1 MHTFKDKADRSWDL
15 EATYAS
21 YARVK
26 AHTGVSLF
34 DLATEERKSL
44 EQLADPFVL
53 GQVIWCMVEPQ
64 AIARKLTPE
73 AFYEAFDGK
82 TLEASYN
89 ALIDEM
95 VFFCPTRV
103 QKILSVAVRKVRE
116 VDATA
121 DRIAEERMPE
131 IEAAID
137 EARRIRPIRKRRQ
150 KLAELFALIERWDD
164 LHELLNS
171 IESAE
176 EVVEAVWWLHLELP
190 GAGTV

>member
-137 EARRIRPIRKRRQ
+137 EELARWTCGPSGMSSPASSASTPAPGPSASCSPQSK
-150 KLAELFALIERWDD
+150 AG
-164 LHELLNS
+164 S
-171 IESAE
+171 ESC
-176 EVVEAVWWLHLELP
+176 
-190 GAGTV
+190 GTTPVAFSPN

>member
-34 DLATEERKSL
+34 DLATDERKSL

-82 TLEASYN
+82 TLEASCN

-103 QKILSVAVRKVRE
+103 QKILSVAVKKVRE
-116 VDATA
+116 VDAAA
-121 DRIAEERMPE
+121 DKAVDDRMPQL
-131 IEAAID
+131 EAAMD
-137 EARRIRPIRKRRQ
+137 
-150 KLAELFALIERWDD
+150 AEISRLTSG
-164 LHELLNS
+164 LLDTNLPESSASTPAPGPSASCSPQSKANS
-171 IESAE
+171 ESCGTTPVAS
-176 EVVEAVWWLHLELP
+176 LP
-190 GAGTV
+190 N

>member
-1 MHTFKDKADRSWDL
+1 MHTFKDNADRSWDL
-15 EATYAS
+15 VATYAS

-44 EQLADPFVL
+44 EQLSDPFVL

-64 AIARKLTPE
+64 AVARNLTPE
-73 AFYEAFDGK
+73 AFYGAFDGK

-89 ALIDEM
+89 ALLDEM

-103 QKILSVAVRKVRE
+103 QKILTVAVKKVRE
-116 VDATA
+116 VDAA
-121 DRIAEERMPE
+121 AERAVEERMPE

-137 EARRIRPIRKRRQ
+137 EELARWTSGPS
-150 KLAELFALIERWDD
+150 AT
-164 LHELLNS
+164 NS
-171 IESAE
+171 PASSASTPAPGPSASCSPQSKAASESC
-176 EVVEAVWWLHLELP
+176 
-190 GAGTV
+190 GTTPVASSPS

>member
-82 TLEASYN
+82 TLEAAYN

-103 QKILSVAVRKVRE
+103 QKILTVAVKKVRD
-116 VDATA
+116 VDAVA
-121 DRIAEERMPE
+121 DKVVEDRMPQ

-137 EARRIRPIRKRRQ
+137 EELARWTCGPSGMSSPASSASTPDPGPSASSSQPSRDASVNYGTTPV
-150 KLAELFALIERWDD
+150 ASS
-164 LHELLNS
+164 LN
-171 IESAE
+171 
-176 EVVEAVWWLHLELP
+176 
-190 GAGTV
+190 

>member
-1 MHTFKDKADRSWDL
+1 MHTFKDKSGRSWDL

-44 EQLADPFVL
+44 EQLADPFTL

-64 AIARKLTPE
+64 AVARNLEPE

-82 TLEASYN
+82 TLEAAYN

-103 QKILSVAVRKVRE
+103 QKILTVAVKKVRE
-116 VDATA
+116 VDAAA
-121 DRIAEERMPE
+121 DKIAEERMPQ

-137 EARRIRPIRKRRQ
+137 EELARWTCGPSGMSSPGSSASTPAPGPSASSSPPSRAASVNYGITPV
-150 KLAELFALIERWDD
+150 ASS
-164 LHELLNS
+164 LN
-171 IESAE
+171 
-176 EVVEAVWWLHLELP
+176 
-190 GAGTV
+190 